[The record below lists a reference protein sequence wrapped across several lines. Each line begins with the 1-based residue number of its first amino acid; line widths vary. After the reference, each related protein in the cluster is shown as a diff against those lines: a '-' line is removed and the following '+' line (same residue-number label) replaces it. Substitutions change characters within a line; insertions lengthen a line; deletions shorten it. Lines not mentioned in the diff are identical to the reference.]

1 MTLDDILDKYWD
13 ITGRPKGNYSISNVV
28 IDLLNKN
35 AKKKGFLGFEKD
47 MNIIY
52 TSKPFDRNQLIIY
65 YNVFL
70 AGAKWIADNYKPS

>member
-35 AKKKGFLGFEKD
+35 AKKKGLFR
-47 MNIIY
+47 I
-52 TSKPFDRNQLIIY
+52 
-65 YNVFL
+65 
-70 AGAKWIADNYKPS
+70 